1 MALVLVSR
9 ARPGVRLIG
18 LNRPEKRNALS
29 TALVVELAAAF
40 DEARGDDEV
49 RCVVL
54 TGDERAFSAGA
65 DIREM
70 ADGGL
75 AALADERRLAAWDAI
90 QAFPK
95 PMVAAVNGVCLGG
108 GNELAMLAD
117 IVVAGETARFGQPEI
132 NIGILPGDG
141 ATQRLA
147 RAVGR
152 SLAMRLVLTG
162 EPIDARTARDCG
174 LVAEVVPADRT
185 LERALELAATIAEK
199 APVAARLAKA
209 AVLAA
214 FELPLSGG
222 LAFERKLL
230 YRAFQTEDRAE
241 GMAAFL
247 EKRRPSFTGR

>member
-9 ARPGVRLIG
+9 PRPGVRLIS

-75 AALADERRLAAWDAI
+75 AALADDRRLAAWDAI

-95 PMVAAVNGVCLGG
+95 PTVAAVNGVCLGG

-132 NIGILPGDG
+132 GIGILPGDG

-147 RAVGR
+147 RAVGK
-152 SLAMRLVLTG
+152 SLTMRLVLTG
-162 EPIDARTARDCG
+162 EPIDARAARDSG
-174 LVAEVVPADRT
+174 LVAEVLPPDRT
-185 LERALELAATIAEK
+185 LERALEIAATIAEK

-222 LAFERKLL
+222 LALERKLL
-230 YRAFQTEDRAE
+230 YRAFQTEDRVE